1 MSACS
6 RCGSGIDTGQ
16 TGALPRIAEALA
28 QGDVA
33 LALDRGLLDW
43 NGCED
48 CARCSGLSL
57 EQVALLSSTRASR
70 MKALEARQ
78 RFRTREQRLQRRA
91 EERARRRLAPVSA
104 LPPAAAAALAR
115 ARTRAGKP

>member
-1 MSACS
+1 MAACS
-6 RCGSGIDTGQ
+6 RCGSGSDTGQ
-16 TGALPRIAEALA
+16 ADALPSIARALA

-48 CARCSGLSL
+48 CARSMGISL
-57 EQVALLSSTRASR
+57 EQIAILSSTRASR
-70 MKALEARQ
+70 LKALEARQ

>member
-6 RCGSGIDTGQ
+6 HCGSDIDTGQ
-16 TGALPRIAEALA
+16 TGALSRIADALA

-33 LALDRGLLDW
+33 LALDHGLLDW

-48 CARCSGLSL
+48 CARSIGLSP
-57 EQVALLSSTRASR
+57 EQIAMLSSTRASR
-70 MKALEARQ
+70 LKALEARQ

-91 EERARRRLAPVSA
+91 EERASKRLPPVSA

>member
-6 RCGSGIDTGQ
+6 RCGMGIDTGQ
-16 TGALPRIAEALA
+16 ADALPRIAEALA

-48 CARCSGLSL
+48 CARSMGISL
-57 EQVALLSSTRASR
+57 EQIAMLSSTRASR
-70 MKALEARQ
+70 LKALEARQ

-91 EERARRRLAPVSA
+91 EERASRRLPPVSA

>member
-1 MSACS
+1 MAACD

-16 TGALPRIAEALA
+16 AEVLPGIAEALA
-28 QGDVA
+28 QGDVD

-48 CARCSGLSL
+48 CARSIGLSP
-57 EQVALLSSTRASR
+57 EQIAMLSSTRASR
-70 MKALEARQ
+70 SKALETRQ

-91 EERARRRLAPVSA
+91 EERASKRLPPVSA